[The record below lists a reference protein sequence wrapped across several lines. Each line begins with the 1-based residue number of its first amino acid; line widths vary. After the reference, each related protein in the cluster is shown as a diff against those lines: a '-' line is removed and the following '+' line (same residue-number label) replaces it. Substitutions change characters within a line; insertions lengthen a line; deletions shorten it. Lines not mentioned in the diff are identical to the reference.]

1 MDETNEHVDNM
12 VAFVKPGVVV
22 MAWTDNQDDPQYEYC
37 KETYEALVNATDARG
52 KHLEIH
58 KAMLPNPPLYMSEE
72 ESKGIE
78 KSKFEAKPRMGDD
91 RLSAS
96 YVNYYQGKNFIILP
110 AFGVKED
117 EEALELF
124 KKLYPKKKI
133 HQINTREILL
143 GGGNIHCITMQ
154 IPEVNK

>member
-1 MDETNEHVDNM
+1 
-12 VAFVKPGVVV
+12 
-22 MAWTDNQDDPQYEYC
+22 MA
-37 KETYEALVNATDARG
+37 NATDARG